1 LLLNSSK
8 LYTWQVLGTFIAL
21 SGLFSQQDKRIWRT
35 PHMSNLSRWQSGTA
49 AFLALG
55 IVAGAVAP
63 FMAAAPSFAQ
73 TTSFSDVSS
82 SYWARDFISALAQRD
97 IIAGFPDGSFRPDSP
112 VTRAQF
118 AAMMRKANNEF
129 NKGKVRNAI
138 NFADVPS
145 RYWAYTAIQDAYT
158 TGFLAGYPGNIFRPE
173 QNIPREQVLTSLA
186 NGLNY
191 TPTQAVSTVLGY
203 YNDSSSIS
211 NFARSPIAA
220 ATERSIVVNYP
231 NLKTLNPVRNATR
244 AEVAAFLYQALVS
257 SGDVQAINSP
267 YIVNAPQVATDV
279 TIPAGTTIP
288 VTYAKADKILVTKDE
303 TVPLTVKVAANIT
316 TSDGRVLIPAGSD
329 VIGELRPVKD
339 QGGSQFVAQKVVI
352 NGQEKTINA
361 SSDVITTTETVRKG
375 VNVGNLVKN
384 AALGTAAAAAI
395 SAVTGDRAIATEELL
410 IGGGAGVVINLIQT
424 FLGRNSIDLIA
435 IQPNTDMNLKL
446 NAPLTVTAK

>member
-1 LLLNSSK
+1 
-8 LYTWQVLGTFIAL
+8 
-21 SGLFSQQDKRIWRT
+21 
-35 PHMSNLSRWQSGTA
+35 MSNLSRWQSGTA

-63 FMAAAPSFAQ
+63 IVSIAPAFAQ

-82 SYWARDFISALAQRD
+82 SYWARDFIAQLAQRD
-97 IIAGFPDGSFRPDSP
+97 IIAGFPDGTFRPDSP

-118 AAMMRKANNEF
+118 AAMLRKANNEF

-138 NFADVPS
+138 NFVDVSS

-158 TGFLAGYPGNIFRPE
+158 TGFLAGYPGNVFRPE

-191 TPTQAVSTVLGY
+191 TATQSVSTVLSY

-257 SGDVQAINSP
+257 SGDAQAINSS
-267 YIVNAPQVATDV
+267 YIVNGQPVATDV

-288 VTYAKADKILVTKDE
+288 VTYDKDKILVTKDE

-316 TSDGRVLIPAGSD
+316 TSDGRVLIPAGSS

-339 QGGSQFVAQKVVI
+339 QGGSQFVAQKIVI

-361 SSDVITTTETVRKG
+361 SSNVITTTETVRKG

-395 SAVTGDRAIATEELL
+395 AAVTGDRAIATEELL
-410 IGGGAGVVINLIQT
+410 IGGGAGVVLNLIQT
-424 FLGRNSIDLIA
+424 FLGQNSIDLIA
-435 IQPNTDMNLKL
+435 IQPNTDMDLKL
-446 NAPLTVTAK
+446 NSPLTVTAK

>member
-1 LLLNSSK
+1 
-8 LYTWQVLGTFIAL
+8 
-21 SGLFSQQDKRIWRT
+21 
-35 PHMSNLSRWQSGTA
+35 MSNLPRWQSGTA

-55 IVAGAVAP
+55 LAAGTVAP
-63 FMAAAPSFAQ
+63 LVSIAPAFAQ
-73 TTSFSDVSS
+73 TTTFSDVSS
-82 SYWARDFISALAQRD
+82 NYWARNFISELASRD
-97 IIAGFPDGSFRPDSP
+97 IIAGFPDGTFRPDAP

-129 NKGKVRNAI
+129 NKGKVRDAI
-138 NFADVPS
+138 RFNDVPS
-145 RYWAYTAIQDAYT
+145 NYWAFTAIQEAYT
-158 TGFLAGYPGNIFRPE
+158 TGFLAGYPGNVFRPE
-173 QNIPREQVLTSLA
+173 QRIPREQVLTSLA

-191 TPTQAVSTVLGY
+191 SATQSVSSVLSY
-203 YNDSSSIS
+203 YNDASSIS

-220 ATERSIVVNYP
+220 ATEKGIVVNYP
-231 NLKTLNPVRNATR
+231 NLKSLNPVRNATR
-244 AEVAAFLYQALVS
+244 AEVAAFIYQALVS
-257 SGDVQAINSP
+257 SGDATAINSP

-279 TIPAGTTIP
+279 TIPSGTTIP
-288 VTYAKADKILVTKDE
+288 VRYEREKILVTKDE

-316 TSDGRVLIPAGSD
+316 TSDGRVLIPAGSN

-339 QGGSQFVAQKVVI
+339 QGGSQFVAQKIVI

-395 SAVTGDRAIATEELL
+395 AAVTGDRAIATEELL
-410 IGGGAGVVINLIQT
+410 IGGGAGVVLNLIQT

-435 IQPNTDMNLKL
+435 IQPNTDLNLRL
-446 NAPLTVTAK
+446 NSPLTVTLK